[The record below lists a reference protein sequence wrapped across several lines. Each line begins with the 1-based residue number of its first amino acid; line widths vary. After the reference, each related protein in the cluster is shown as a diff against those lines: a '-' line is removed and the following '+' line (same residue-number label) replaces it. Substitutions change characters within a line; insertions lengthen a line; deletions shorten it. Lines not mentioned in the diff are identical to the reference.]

1 MCHKFKIIMV
11 VHYLYVTKGQSSREV
26 EFGPVSEIDGTLI
39 CENLNYLMKKNA
51 NFSHLTLK
59 LSIL

>member
-1 MCHKFKIIMV
+1 MAFIDITFITII
-11 VHYLYVTKGQSSREV
+11 KGQGSRKV
-26 EFGPVSEIDGTLI
+26 EIGLVSEIDGTLI